1 MDRRSTIATLLGRK
15 RVPSPA
21 TQSLSAGLEPYNGPW
36 ELAQAGHLLR
46 RTTYCAHYENLQLSV
61 QQGLDATLA
70 ELLADRPAP
79 EPPLNHF
86 FANDPNV
93 PVGET
98 WVNAPYSATEN
109 YIPYRNNSLYGWT
122 GQLLLTEGI
131 SVREKMVLFWHNH
144 FVTGGI
150 NEPRFIYDYSRTL
163 REYALGNFREFT
175 KAMTINP
182 LMLRY
187 LNGNQNTA
195 EAPNENYSRELLELF
210 TIGKGEPAGPGDY
223 TTFTEDDVVQMARVL
238 TGWRDTGFYD
248 LAGNPVDSVF
258 RAFRHDNGTKQLS
271 HRFGNAVIS
280 NGGEGEFRTL
290 IDIIFQQPEVA
301 RFISRKLYRW
311 FVYYEISDTVET
323 AVIEP
328 MAQLLIDNDFEVK
341 PVLEVL
347 FRSAHF
353 YESAQRGCMIKNPMD
368 FVFNAFNQFRTPA
381 LTSLAARYE
390 LGLSILTFVGLQ
402 LMTYYNPPSVAGWPA
417 YYQEPVYYQ
426 LWINSV
432 SLPQRMQFS
441 VGFVTTGFVV
451 RGQRVIIDVL
461 AFVDSINNPSDPDAM
476 IREFVGI
483 LFAQELAD
491 NQLAYLKQVLLPGL
505 PDAVWQEEYINY
517 VAEPTNEEK
526 AAPVRTKLQLLL
538 SVMLTMPEY
547 FLM

>member
-301 RFISRKLYRW
+301 RFISRKLYRH
-311 FVYYEISDTVET
+311 SQ
-323 AVIEP
+323 P
-328 MAQLLIDNDFEVK
+328 SMGMPSL
-341 PVLEVL
+341 
-347 FRSAHF
+347 
-353 YESAQRGCMIKNPMD
+353 
-368 FVFNAFNQFRTPA
+368 RT
-381 LTSLAARYE
+381 
-390 LGLSILTFVGLQ
+390 
-402 LMTYYNPPSVAGWPA
+402 
-417 YYQEPVYYQ
+417 
-426 LWINSV
+426 LW
-432 SLPQRMQFS
+432 
-441 VGFVTTGFVV
+441 
-451 RGQRVIIDVL
+451 
-461 AFVDSINNPSDPDAM
+461 A
-476 IREFVGI
+476 
-483 LFAQELAD
+483 
-491 NQLAYLKQVLLPGL
+491 
-505 PDAVWQEEYINY
+505 
-517 VAEPTNEEK
+517 
-526 AAPVRTKLQLLL
+526 
-538 SVMLTMPEY
+538 
-547 FLM
+547 